1 VKPAARSRA
10 PMAEA
15 QARLFGLG
23 IPPGHEK
30 GEAGESVRVRQLA
43 QAHGVVVNRQKEI
56 GARRVARA
64 VVQDRVVAALADHA
78 HFQSRLIQ
86 KIF

>member
-1 VKPAARSRA
+1 
-10 PMAEA
+10 
-15 QARLFGLG
+15 
-23 IPPGHEK
+23 
-30 GEAGESVRVRQLA
+30 
-43 QAHGVVVNRQKEI
+43 VVNRQKEI

-86 KIF
+86 NIF